1 MSGSMS
7 QTVSS
12 SSDIRQP
19 GLELIKGHPLGEVS
33 DDLGCPDPR
42 RRPILPACPIDV
54 LLSGHPDP
62 PFILVLGNALAS
74 FRGQLDA
81 LRAETDACE
90 KTSLSTAF
98 SLTEREDMLGR

>member
-1 MSGSMS
+1 LS
-7 QTVSS
+7 
-12 SSDIRQP
+12 
-19 GLELIKGHPLGEVS
+19 
-33 DDLGCPDPR
+33 
-42 RRPILPACPIDV
+42 IDV

-98 SLTEREDMLGR
+98 SLTEREDILGR